1 MSEEKITTN
10 NKNKTKQKN
19 MGGAM
24 QAICL
29 EWPRVK
35 QKNTGRYGEVQN

>member
-24 QAICL
+24 QAICY
-29 EWPRVK
+29 WPRVK